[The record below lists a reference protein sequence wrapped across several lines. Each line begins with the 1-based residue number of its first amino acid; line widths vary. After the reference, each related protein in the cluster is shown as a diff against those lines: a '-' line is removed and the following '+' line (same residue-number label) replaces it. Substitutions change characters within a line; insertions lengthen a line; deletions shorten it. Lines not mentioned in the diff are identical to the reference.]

1 MTESTTVREGIANQ
15 RFQQRISAACCAA
28 SVVVGAMGEIMD
40 YRLCLTVCAA
50 FACACCW
57 CTIWRQRKA
66 VRRFYNAETEEER
79 AVQG

>member
-1 MTESTTVREGIANQ
+1 QSYIPETLRSKLNAFESVL
-15 RFQQRISAACCAA
+15 ISAACCVA